1 MHSLFFFII
10 CCSLW
15 SLHEDLTKPLGTLSP
30 VGVVFGH
37 FRFRLWLLHVI
48 LALLRWLTDV
58 CHREMRF
65 FLCLHLTT
73 LQSSILPSFLQL
85 RRAEFLD
92 LHFGLF
98 CEHQIRIWI
107 TTRMKERAAAL
118 AEGLPAPALC
128 SSGDVRDLNIEYFK
142 YAHQHRITEG
152 QNKVVITYRMWAR
165 LMSSTNQP
173 SFTIAK
179 TISEEKREEEA
190 NGHVPKFFI
199 NSLPVTTC
207 LACSGKTLNKF
218 SCIALAGVSTE
229 YLIYGF
235 SEGGLD
241 DIRKLD
247 LLLKGLGFTQKKAD
261 SHVRWPLLNTVLVL
275 WRHEAARGKVAEAL
289 SMGKSIGSCI
299 DIIENSINVSDLL
312 LKL

>member
-1 MHSLFFFII
+1 MLKPPGFRNAFSL
-10 CCSLW
+10 
-15 SLHEDLTKPLGTLSP
+15 
-30 VGVVFGH
+30 
-37 FRFRLWLLHVI
+37 LLHHLL
-48 LALLRWLTDV
+48 LALVSARGSHKTTWNTLTSW
-58 CHREMRF
+58 CCFRAF
-65 FLCLHLTT
+65 P
-73 LQSSILPSFLQL
+73 LQALVAP
-85 RRAEFLD
+85 R
-92 LHFGLF
+92 HFGLASLVDRGLF

-107 TTRMKERAAAL
+107 TTRMKVFVIENIRCNELELLFAVWIMMLAL
-118 AEGLPAPALC
+118 EIGNIEGLPAPTLC

>member
-1 MHSLFFFII
+1 
-10 CCSLW
+10 
-15 SLHEDLTKPLGTLSP
+15 
-30 VGVVFGH
+30 
-37 FRFRLWLLHVI
+37 
-48 LALLRWLTDV
+48 
-58 CHREMRF
+58 
-65 FLCLHLTT
+65 
-73 LQSSILPSFLQL
+73 
-85 RRAEFLD
+85 
-92 LHFGLF
+92 
-98 CEHQIRIWI
+98 
-107 TTRMKERAAAL
+107 
-118 AEGLPAPALC
+118 
-128 SSGDVRDLNIEYFK
+128 
-142 YAHQHRITEG
+142 
-152 QNKVVITYRMWAR
+152 
-165 LMSSTNQP
+165 
-173 SFTIAK
+173 
-179 TISEEKREEEA
+179 
-190 NGHVPKFFI
+190 
-199 NSLPVTTC
+199 
-207 LACSGKTLNKF
+207 LNKF

>member
-1 MHSLFFFII
+1 MLKPPGFRNAFSL
-10 CCSLW
+10 
-15 SLHEDLTKPLGTLSP
+15 
-30 VGVVFGH
+30 
-37 FRFRLWLLHVI
+37 LLHHLL
-48 LALLRWLTDV
+48 LALVSARGSHKTTWNTLTSW
-58 CHREMRF
+58 CCFRAF
-65 FLCLHLTT
+65 P
-73 LQSSILPSFLQL
+73 LQALVAP
-85 RRAEFLD
+85 R
-92 LHFGLF
+92 HFGLASLVDRGLF

-118 AEGLPAPALC
+118 AEGLPAPTLC

-190 NGHVPKFFI
+190 NGHVPKAWSWSKAFI
-199 NSLPVTTC
+199 KEFDPSLY
-207 LACSGKTLNKF
+207 TLNKF

>member
-1 MHSLFFFII
+1 M
-10 CCSLW
+10 
-15 SLHEDLTKPLGTLSP
+15 
-30 VGVVFGH
+30 
-37 FRFRLWLLHVI
+37 
-48 LALLRWLTDV
+48 
-58 CHREMRF
+58 
-65 FLCLHLTT
+65 
-73 LQSSILPSFLQL
+73 
-85 RRAEFLD
+85 
-92 LHFGLF
+92 
-98 CEHQIRIWI
+98 
-107 TTRMKERAAAL
+107 ERAAAL
-118 AEGLPAPALC
+118 AEGLPAPTLC

-190 NGHVPKFFI
+190 NGHVPKAWSWSKAFI
-199 NSLPVTTC
+199 KEFDPSLY
-207 LACSGKTLNKF
+207 TLNKF

>member
-1 MHSLFFFII
+1 MGLSL
-10 CCSLW
+10 
-15 SLHEDLTKPLGTLSP
+15 
-30 VGVVFGH
+30 
-37 FRFRLWLLHVI
+37 LL
-48 LALLRWLTDV
+48 
-58 CHREMRF
+58 M
-65 FLCLHLTT
+65 
-73 LQSSILPSFLQL
+73 
-85 RRAEFLD
+85 
-92 LHFGLF
+92 
-98 CEHQIRIWI
+98 
-107 TTRMKERAAAL
+107 ERAAAL
-118 AEGLPAPALC
+118 AEGLPAPTLC

-190 NGHVPKFFI
+190 NGHVPKAWSWSKAFI
-199 NSLPVTTC
+199 KEFDPSLY
-207 LACSGKTLNKF
+207 TLNKF

-241 DIRKLD
+241 DIR
-247 LLLKGLGFTQKKAD
+247 KGLGFTQKKAD

>member
-1 MHSLFFFII
+1 MDH
-10 CCSLW
+10 
-15 SLHEDLTKPLGTLSP
+15 HEDESNSKQ
-30 VGVVFGH
+30 VDEVFVIENI
-37 FRFRLWLLHVI
+37 RCNELELLF
-48 LALLRWLTDV
+48 A
-58 CHREMRF
+58 
-65 FLCLHLTT
+65 
-73 LQSSILPSFLQL
+73 
-85 RRAEFLD
+85 
-92 LHFGLF
+92 
-98 CEHQIRIWI
+98 
-107 TTRMKERAAAL
+107 ERAAAL
-118 AEGLPAPALC
+118 AEGLPAPTLC

-142 YAHQHRITEG
+142 YAHQHVLY
-152 QNKVVITYRMWAR
+152 K
-165 LMSSTNQP
+165 
-173 SFTIAK
+173 FTA
-179 TISEEKREEEA
+179 SDY
-190 NGHVPKFFI
+190 
-199 NSLPVTTC
+199 LP
-207 LACSGKTLNKF
+207 GMF
-218 SCIALAGVSTE
+218 WQALAGVSTE

>member
-1 MHSLFFFII
+1 MDH
-10 CCSLW
+10 
-15 SLHEDLTKPLGTLSP
+15 HEDESNSKQ
-30 VGVVFGH
+30 V
-37 FRFRLWLLHVI
+37 
-48 LALLRWLTDV
+48 D
-58 CHREMRF
+58 E
-65 FLCLHLTT
+65 
-73 LQSSILPSFLQL
+73 
-85 RRAEFLD
+85 
-92 LHFGLF
+92 
-98 CEHQIRIWI
+98 
-107 TTRMKERAAAL
+107 ERAAAL
-118 AEGLPAPALC
+118 AEGLPAPTLC

-190 NGHVPKFFI
+190 NGHVPKQ
-199 NSLPVTTC
+199 
-207 LACSGKTLNKF
+207 
-218 SCIALAGVSTE
+218 
-229 YLIYGF
+229 
-235 SEGGLD
+235 
-241 DIRKLD
+241 LD

-299 DIIENSINVSDLL
+299 DIIENSINAIELIRDNSLQMLSNSCLEGELTNDDGTKCVYPQDVCTLNHECPNPKSLL
-312 LKL
+312 